1 MEDLNEKQI
10 KKLRILDNKLNES
23 ERDDENLKVD
33 LEDLSDFNIWDLEI
47 SIEDLFPDIS
57 TDEEE
62 ETEVEEDEFEDNSS
76 EAKIVRGGGLLP
88 IMKTPF
94 DVWRFNKNWR
104 LRWFDELRAC
114 GHVVHGSALLSKLWK
129 ENKRNP

>member
-47 SIEDLFPDIS
+47 SIEELFPDIS
-57 TDEEE
+57 TESDRDWVS
-62 ETEVEEDEFEDNSS
+62 EVKEKRDFENSEIDMNDLQWFEHKCPKCGFEFNSS
-76 EAKIVRGGGLLP
+76 E
-88 IMKTPF
+88 
-94 DVWRFNKNWR
+94 
-104 LRWFDELRAC
+104 E
-114 GHVVHGSALLSKLWK
+114 
-129 ENKRNP
+129 E